1 MNLINQNLSIFLF
14 QNSKNLKPLEGD
26 GIKLIHYDDEEIKR
40 NAIQINQ
47 SNNNNSYS
55 EVEKNKNLKK
65 IESKIN
71 KNENKKYNLISNDTS
86 IIKFP
91 NKAHITEDEDEYN
104 LVNLIN
110 EPLNSSW
117 KIQIDDE
124 KYGVK
129 IYKKDLSYIKSPL
142 LKCFCSIPFNL
153 KIIISLIKDLN
164 FRKEW
169 DKKYSKIDLIEKL
182 ENENLSE
189 CYILY
194 CLLNVPYERE
204 IISKYKFWNNY
215 LNNSKKYLIHYKSV
229 NHINFPEKIKPLR
242 TKIIIGGFY
251 FEEINPTL
259 TKCIIISHF
268 DDINKIDIHSSDE
281 KVYEY
286 IHDYIKCLIKG
297 CNLYIKSNKI

>member
-14 QNSKNLKPLEGD
+14 KNSRKLNPLEGD
-26 GIKLIHYDDEEIKR
+26 AIKLIYYDDEEIKR
-40 NAIQINQ
+40 NSTQINQ
-47 SNNNNSYS
+47 SNNSNSYS
-55 EVEKNKNLKK
+55 KEKKK
-65 IESKIN
+65 ESIESKIN
-71 KNENKKYNLISNDTS
+71 KNENKQYNLTSNNTS

-91 NKAHITEDEDEYN
+91 NKVHLTEDEDEYN

-129 IYKKDLSYIKSPL
+129 IYKKDLSYITSPI

-169 DKKYSKIDLIEKL
+169 DKKYTKIDLIEKL
-182 ENENLSE
+182 SNENLGE

-194 CLLNVPYERE
+194 FLLNAPYERE
-204 IISKYKFWNNY
+204 IIKKYKLWNNY
-215 LNNSKKYLIHYKSV
+215 LGDSKKYLIHYKSV
-229 NHINFPEKIKPLR
+229 NHINYPEKIKPLR
-242 TKIIIGGFY
+242 TKIIIGGYY

-259 TKCIIISHF
+259 TKCIIISHS
-268 DDINKIDIHSSDE
+268 DDINNIDIYSSNE

-286 IHDYIKCLIKG
+286 IHDFIKCLIKG

>member
-40 NAIQINQ
+40 NSIQINQ

-71 KNENKKYNLISNDTS
+71 KNENKKYNWISNDTS

-117 KIQIDDE
+117 KIQIEDE
-124 KYGVK
+124 K
-129 IYKKDLSYIKSPL
+129 
-142 LKCFCSIPFNL
+142 
-153 KIIISLIKDLN
+153 
-164 FRKEW
+164 
-169 DKKYSKIDLIEKL
+169 
-182 ENENLSE
+182 
-189 CYILY
+189 
-194 CLLNVPYERE
+194 
-204 IISKYKFWNNY
+204 
-215 LNNSKKYLIHYKSV
+215 
-229 NHINFPEKIKPLR
+229 
-242 TKIIIGGFY
+242 
-251 FEEINPTL
+251 
-259 TKCIIISHF
+259 
-268 DDINKIDIHSSDE
+268 
-281 KVYEY
+281 
-286 IHDYIKCLIKG
+286 
-297 CNLYIKSNKI
+297 

>member
-14 QNSKNLKPLEGD
+14 KNSKKLNPLEGD
-26 GIKLIHYDDEEIKR
+26 AIKLIYYDDEEIKR
-40 NAIQINQ
+40 NSTQINQ
-47 SNNNNSYS
+47 SNNSNSYS
-55 EVEKNKNLKK
+55 KEKKK
-65 IESKIN
+65 ESIESKIN
-71 KNENKKYNLISNDTS
+71 KNENKQYNLTSNNTS

-91 NKAHITEDEDEYN
+91 NKVHLTEDEDEYN

-129 IYKKDLSYIKSPL
+129 IYKKDLSYITSPI

-169 DKKYSKIDLIEKL
+169 DKKYTKIDLIEKL
-182 ENENLSE
+182 SNENLGE

-194 CLLNVPYERE
+194 CLLNAPYERE
-204 IISKYKFWNNY
+204 IIKKYKLWNNY
-215 LNNSKKYLIHYKSV
+215 LGDSKKYLIHYKSV
-229 NHINFPEKIKPLR
+229 NHINYPEKIKPLR
-242 TKIIIGGFY
+242 TKIIIGGYY

-259 TKCIIISHF
+259 TKCIIISHS
-268 DDINKIDIHSSDE
+268 DDINNIDIYSSNE

-286 IHDYIKCLIKG
+286 IHDFIKCLIKG

>member
-14 QNSKNLKPLEGD
+14 KNSKKLNPLEGD
-26 GIKLIHYDDEEIKR
+26 AIKLIYYDDEEIKR
-40 NAIQINQ
+40 NSTQINQ
-47 SNNNNSYS
+47 SNNSNSYS
-55 EVEKNKNLKK
+55 KEKKK
-65 IESKIN
+65 ESIESKIN
-71 KNENKKYNLISNDTS
+71 KNENKQYNLTSNNTS

-91 NKAHITEDEDEYN
+91 NKVHLTEDEDEYN

-129 IYKKDLSYIKSPL
+129 IYKKDLSYITSPI

-169 DKKYSKIDLIEKL
+169 DKKFTKIDLIEKL
-182 ENENLSE
+182 SNENLGE

-194 CLLNVPYERE
+194 CLLNAPYERE
-204 IISKYKFWNNY
+204 IIKKYKLWNNY
-215 LNNSKKYLIHYKSV
+215 LGDSKKYLIHYKSV
-229 NHINFPEKIKPLR
+229 NHINYPEKIKPLR
-242 TKIIIGGFY
+242 TKIIIGGYY

-259 TKCIIISHF
+259 TKCIIISHS
-268 DDINKIDIHSSDE
+268 DDINNIDIYSSNE

-286 IHDYIKCLIKG
+286 IHDFIKCLIKG

>member
-14 QNSKNLKPLEGD
+14 KNSKKLNPLEGD
-26 GIKLIHYDDEEIKR
+26 AIKLIYYDDEEIKR
-40 NAIQINQ
+40 NSTQINQ
-47 SNNNNSYS
+47 SNNSNSYS
-55 EVEKNKNLKK
+55 KEKKK
-65 IESKIN
+65 ESIESKIN
-71 KNENKKYNLISNDTS
+71 KNENKQYNLTSNNTS

-91 NKAHITEDEDEYN
+91 NKVHLTEDEDEYN

-169 DKKYSKIDLIEKL
+169 DKKYTKIDLIEKL
-182 ENENLSE
+182 SNENLGE

-194 CLLNVPYERE
+194 CLLNAPYERE
-204 IISKYKFWNNY
+204 IIKKYKLWNNY
-215 LNNSKKYLIHYKSV
+215 LGDSKKYLIHYKSV
-229 NHINFPEKIKPLR
+229 NHINYPEKIKPLR
-242 TKIIIGGFY
+242 TKIIIGGYY

-259 TKCIIISHF
+259 TKCIIISHS
-268 DDINKIDIHSSDE
+268 DDINNIDIYSSNE

-286 IHDYIKCLIKG
+286 IHDFIKCLIKG